1 MEGLEM
7 KAVPQR
13 LPAHPVHTAKELGS
27 ETSSTGGS
35 NNRRGEK
42 LQLSSAEAAILKDEA
57 PV

>member
-1 MEGLEM
+1 M